1 MRGAMNVFKTIF
13 NIQSKRLFMKR
24 NIFVFLVIGLILILL
39 IQDGKNK
46 YLTGI
51 ENIKEFQAM
60 EVEKVNSFVYYDQYA
75 SYGIKILFIPS
86 PFIILQSDSLSDEIM
101 ANVNI
106 GERLNISTYL
116 NQNFSD
122 DNSGYTDFFG
132 ILLIFS
138 VICGLFFGFE
148 ITINED
154 YSRFLYRQDTRRDKL
169 LKSVISTIILLSI
182 AFIILISI
190 CLLWLL
196 VNGLN
201 LFNRFIF
208 IIVLEVIVN
217 ISFFIAVGT
226 VIGGLNKKK
235 STRRTILLL
244 LIIGSIFFIP
254 WVTTK
259 INQWI
264 VPEIES
270 VSRFEFVN
278 FKLLMESEK
287 RIFNKIGTYKND
299 GNIAPENIKK
309 IVENEKKVVFT
320 EIMENE
326 NKRKEKILNRI
337 RFQQTILSFF
347 PVTSSIAINKEI
359 SSCGGVSYLEFLFY
373 SKGVKGDFRN
383 FIIKKKFYEGAA
395 PGKVEPFISKNVF
408 YAKSHLPF
416 NFWLGVF
423 LTPFYAV
430 LLLFFSLKI
439 QKKRMKIPKPTKAY
453 QVEKEKDNPLFVL
466 CENVSIKED
475 IFNYYQ
481 NQKAVCLEKINT
493 DDFMFNGIK
502 AHELLKHLSAL
513 NEVDKQKALE
523 NMGIMGIKDLTALPL
538 CHEITS
544 KIIAAVKT
552 AADFDLIV
560 LNDLVKNE
568 SRELERDIF
577 NLLLSLEK
585 SGKKIIYLSCD
596 MKQSPSV
603 NSFDDKIKVHGFE
616 TFPLNL
622 SRTNLR

>member
-1 MRGAMNVFKTIF
+1 MRGAMNVLKTIF
-13 NIQSKRLFMKR
+13 SIQSKRLFTKR
-24 NIFVFLVIGLILILL
+24 NLFVFLVIGLILILL
-39 IQDGKNK
+39 VQDGKNK

-60 EVEKVNSFVYYDQYA
+60 EAEKVNFFLFYDQYA
-75 SYGIKILFIPS
+75 YYGIKILFIPS
-86 PFIILQSDSLSDEIM
+86 PFIILQSDSLSDEII
-101 ANVNI
+101 ANLNI
-106 GERLNISTYL
+106 AERLNISTYL

-154 YSRFLYRQDTRRDKL
+154 YSRFLYRQNTRRDKFL
-169 LKSVISTIILLSI
+169 ISVISTIILLSI
-182 AFIILISI
+182 AFIILIGI

-259 INQWI
+259 VNQKI

-270 VSRFEFVN
+270 ISKFEFVN
-278 FKLLMESEK
+278 FKLLMEAEK

-309 IVENEKKVVFT
+309 IVENDKKGFFK

-326 NKRKEKILNRI
+326 NKRKEKILNLI
-337 RFQQTILSFF
+337 RLQQTILSIF

-359 SSCGGVSYLEFLFY
+359 SSCGGVSYLEFLSY
-373 SKGVKGDFRN
+373 SKSVKVDFRN
-383 FIIKKKFYEGAA
+383 FILFKKFYEGAA

-408 YAKSHLPF
+408 YGKSHLPF

-430 LLLFFSLKI
+430 LLLFFSLRI
-439 QKKRMKIPKPTKAY
+439 LKKRMKIPKPTKAY
-453 QVEKEKDNPLFVL
+453 QVEQEKDNPLFVL

-481 NQKAVCLEKINT
+481 NQKAVCLKKINT
-493 DDFMFNGIK
+493 DDFMFNGVK

-523 NMGIMGIKDLTALPL
+523 NMGIMGIKDLTGLPL

-544 KIIAAVKT
+544 KIIVAVKT

-568 SRELERDIF
+568 PRELERDIF